1 MLSWNLPK
9 FNGRNN
15 TQPIFLTYPSPVQ
28 GAREVI
34 AGAQRHDGNRRGRF
48 NAQAVDF
55 GQDPANSSIT
65 PTGQDSQVRHF
76 LVQLKSKRYKINK
89 LTILMYSKMYIPQ
102 QNFGMR
108 YYIDIFLYLTNF
120 SGRYYFRIFFQ
131 FHNNLRYIIV

>member
-1 MLSWNLPK
+1 MVICSVETEIYPNSMVVI
-9 FNGRNN
+9 

-76 LVQLKSKRYKINK
+76 LVQLKSKRDKINK
-89 LTILMYSKMYIPQ
+89 LT
-102 QNFGMR
+102 R
-108 YYIDIFLYLTNF
+108 
-120 SGRYYFRIFFQ
+120 Q
-131 FHNNLRYIIV
+131 F

>member
-1 MLSWNLPK
+1 MVICSVETEIYPNSMAVITLSLY
-9 FNGRNN
+9 
-15 TQPIFLTYPSPVQ
+15 FLTYPSPVQ

-76 LVQLKSKRYKINK
+76 LVQLKSKRDKINK
-89 LTILMYSKMYIPQ
+89 LIRH
-102 QNFGMR
+102 F
-108 YYIDIFLYLTNF
+108 
-120 SGRYYFRIFFQ
+120 
-131 FHNNLRYIIV
+131 